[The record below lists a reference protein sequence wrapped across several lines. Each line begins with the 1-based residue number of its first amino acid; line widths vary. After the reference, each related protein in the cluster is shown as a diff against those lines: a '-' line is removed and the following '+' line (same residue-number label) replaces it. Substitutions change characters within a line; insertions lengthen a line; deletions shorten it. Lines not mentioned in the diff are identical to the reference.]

1 MEQLKEDYIS
11 IDTRLEYMEA
21 IAIKYVPDVDIDP
34 STGERYVCGTTA
46 LPIFIRRCNQN
57 KLHGNFTYEDYIAHE
72 DIQNTLKGLGVDID
86 KFWFLLLFIFDY
98 TCGTC
103 LDGMKATG
111 IGIEQLTKFAKA
123 IADNHKEIN
132 QFGVSFKKPITVSVK
147 IEGKHQIV
155 IDNENAI
162 GYLAATIANNLKEM
176 EEHPWMQSQQVSIS
190 THAEEKESVQIW
202 LFYKMFNDFF
212 NLEPYNKQFNVR
224 QKKGSTISLS
234 KTLLI
239 SRLIY
244 FTKLSTNKNFSEDE
258 FTLKGYIKQYKDKRI
273 DTANSTYTSNN
284 TLITNTVLLHTIKRV
299 QKAGLFFSL
308 LILPLYPIFA
318 PSKR

>member
-1 MEQLKEDYIS
+1 MEKLKEDYIS
-11 IDTRLEYMEA
+11 IDTSLEYMEA
-21 IAIKYVPDVDIDP
+21 IAIEYIPDVDIDP
-34 STGERYVCGTTA
+34 STGERYICGTTA
-46 LPIFIRRCNQN
+46 LPIFIRRYNQN
-57 KLHGNFTYEDYIAHE
+57 ELYGNFTYEDYIANK
-72 DIQNTLKGLGVDID
+72 DIQNTLKGLGVDMD

-103 LDGMKATG
+103 LEGMEATG

-132 QFGVSFKKPITVSVK
+132 QFGVSFKKPITISVK
-147 IEGKHQIV
+147 VEGKHQIV
-155 IDNENAI
+155 IDNANAI
-162 GYLAATIANNLKEM
+162 GYLATTIINNLKEI
-176 EEHPWMQSQQVSIS
+176 EKHPWMQSQQVSIS

-202 LFYKMFNDFF
+202 LFYKIFNDFF
-212 NLEPYNKQFNVR
+212 NLSPYNKLFNVR

-273 DTANSTYTSNN
+273 DTVNSIY
-284 TLITNTVLLHTIKRV
+284 
-299 QKAGLFFSL
+299 F
-308 LILPLYPIFA
+308 
-318 PSKR
+318 

>member
-1 MEQLKEDYIS
+1 MKPIERLEETYFPKGIKL
-11 IDTRLEYMEA
+11 LEYMEEVA
-21 IAIKYVPDVDIDP
+21 VLYVPDDDIDHE
-34 STGERYVCGTTA
+34 TGEQYIYGATA
-46 LPIFIRRCNQN
+46 LPLFIRRYNQN
-57 KLHGNFTYEDYIAHE
+57 KLYGNFTYEDYIANE

-155 IDNENAI
+155 IDNTNAI
-162 GYLAATIANNLKEM
+162 GYLATTIINNLKEI

-244 FTKLSTNKNFSEDE
+244 FTKLSKHSKFSEDE
-258 FTLKGYIKQYKDKRI
+258 DVLKGYIKQYKDKSI
-273 DTANSTYTSNN
+273 DTVNSIYC
-284 TLITNTVLLHTIKRV
+284 
-299 QKAGLFFSL
+299 
-308 LILPLYPIFA
+308 
-318 PSKR
+318 

>member
-1 MEQLKEDYIS
+1 MRPIEKLEETYYPKGIEL
-11 IDTRLEYMEA
+11 LEYMEEVA
-21 IAIKYVPDVDIDP
+21 VLYVPDYDIDHE
-34 STGERYVCGTTA
+34 TGEQYIYGTTA
-46 LPIFIRRCNQN
+46 LPLFIRRYNQN
-57 KLHGNFTYEDYIAHE
+57 KLYSNFTYEDYIANE
-72 DIQNTLKGLGVDID
+72 DIQNTLKGLGVNIN

-111 IGIEQLTKFAKA
+111 IGVEQLTKFAKA

-132 QFGVSFKKPITVSVK
+132 QFGVSFKKPITISVK
-147 IEGKHQIV
+147 VEGKHQIV
-155 IDNENAI
+155 IDNANAI
-162 GYLAATIANNLKEM
+162 GYLATTIANNLKEI

-258 FTLKGYIKQYKDKRI
+258 FTL
-273 DTANSTYTSNN
+273 NSYQFDG
-284 TLITNTVLLHTIKRV
+284 LI
-299 QKAGLFFSL
+299 
-308 LILPLYPIFA
+308 
-318 PSKR
+318 

>member
-1 MEQLKEDYIS
+1 MRPIERLEETYFPKGIKL
-11 IDTRLEYMEA
+11 LEYMEEVA
-21 IAIKYVPDVDIDP
+21 VLYVPDYDIDHE
-34 STGERYVCGTTA
+34 TGEQYIYGTTA
-46 LPIFIRRCNQN
+46 LPLFIRRYNQN
-57 KLHGNFTYEDYIAHE
+57 KLYGNFTYEDYIANE
-72 DIQNTLKGLGVDID
+72 DIQNTLKGLGIDID

-111 IGIEQLTKFAKA
+111 IGIEQLTKFTKA

-132 QFGVSFKKPITVSVK
+132 QFGVSFKKPITISVK
-147 IEGKHQIV
+147 VEGKHQIV
-155 IDNENAI
+155 IDNANAI
-162 GYLAATIANNLKEM
+162 GYLATTIINNLKEI
-176 EEHPWMQSQQVSIS
+176 EEHPWMQSQQVSI
-190 THAEEKESVQIW
+190 TTNAEEKESVQIW

-212 NLEPYNKQFNVR
+212 NLSPYNKLFNVR

-244 FTKLSTNKNFSEDE
+244 FTKLSMNKNFSEDE

-273 DTANSTYTSNN
+273 DTVNSIY
-284 TLITNTVLLHTIKRV
+284 
-299 QKAGLFFSL
+299 F
-308 LILPLYPIFA
+308 
-318 PSKR
+318 

>member
-1 MEQLKEDYIS
+1 MEKLKEDYIN

-21 IAIKYVPDVDIDP
+21 IAVKYVPDVDIDP
-34 STGERYVCGTTA
+34 ATGERYVCGTTA
-46 LPIFIRRCNQN
+46 LPLFIRRYNQN
-57 KLHGNFTYEDYIAHE
+57 KLYGNFTYGDYIANE

-111 IGIEQLTKFAKA
+111 IGIEQLTKFTTA

-132 QFGVSFKKPITVSVK
+132 QFGVSFKKPITISVK
-147 IEGKHQIV
+147 VEGKHQIV
-155 IDNENAI
+155 IDNTNAI
-162 GYLAATIANNLKEM
+162 GYLATTIINNLKEI
-176 EEHPWMQSQQVSIS
+176 EEHPWMQSQQVSI
-190 THAEEKESVQIW
+190 TTNAEEKESVQIW

-212 NLEPYNKQFNVR
+212 NLSPYNKLFNVR

-244 FTKLSTNKNFSEDE
+244 FTKLSMNKNFSEDE

-273 DTANSTYTSNN
+273 DTVNSIY
-284 TLITNTVLLHTIKRV
+284 
-299 QKAGLFFSL
+299 F
-308 LILPLYPIFA
+308 
-318 PSKR
+318 

>member
-1 MEQLKEDYIS
+1 MKPIERLEETYFPKGIEL
-11 IDTRLEYMEA
+11 LEYMEEVA
-21 IAIKYVPDVDIDP
+21 VLYVPDYDIDHE
-34 STGERYVCGTTA
+34 TGEQYIYGTTA
-46 LPIFIRRCNQN
+46 LPLFIRRYNQN
-57 KLHGNFTYEDYIAHE
+57 KLYGNFTYEDYIANE

-147 IEGKHQIV
+147 VEGKHQIV
-155 IDNENAI
+155 IDNTNAI
-162 GYLAATIANNLKEM
+162 GYLATTIINNLKEI
-176 EEHPWMQSQQVSIS
+176 EEHPWMQSQQVSM
-190 THAEEKESVQIW
+190 TTNAEEKESIQIW

-212 NLEPYNKQFNVR
+212 NLSLYNKQFNVR

-273 DTANSTYTSNN
+273 DTVNSIY
-284 TLITNTVLLHTIKRV
+284 
-299 QKAGLFFSL
+299 F
-308 LILPLYPIFA
+308 
-318 PSKR
+318 

>member
-1 MEQLKEDYIS
+1 MEKLKEDYIS
-11 IDTRLEYMEA
+11 IDTSLEYMEA
-21 IAIKYVPDVDIDP
+21 IAIEYIPDVDIDP
-34 STGERYVCGTTA
+34 STGERYICGTTA
-46 LPIFIRRCNQN
+46 LPIFIRRYNQN
-57 KLHGNFTYEDYIAHE
+57 ELYGNFTYEDYIANK

-111 IGIEQLTKFAKA
+111 IGIEQLTKFAQA

-132 QFGVSFKKPITVSVK
+132 QFGVSFKKPITISVK
-147 IEGKHQIV
+147 VEGKHQIV
-155 IDNENAI
+155 IDNANAI
-162 GYLAATIANNLKEM
+162 GYLATTIVNNLKEI
-176 EEHPWMQSQQVSIS
+176 EEHPWMQSQQVSM
-190 THAEEKESVQIW
+190 TTNAEEKESVQIW
-202 LFYKMFNDFF
+202 LFYKIFNDFF
-212 NLEPYNKQFNVR
+212 NLSPYNKLFNVR

-273 DTANSTYTSNN
+273 DTVNSIY
-284 TLITNTVLLHTIKRV
+284 
-299 QKAGLFFSL
+299 F
-308 LILPLYPIFA
+308 
-318 PSKR
+318 

>member
-1 MEQLKEDYIS
+1 MEEVAVL
-11 IDTRLEYMEA
+11 
-21 IAIKYVPDVDIDP
+21 YVPDYDIDHE
-34 STGERYVCGTTA
+34 TGEQYIYGTTA
-46 LPIFIRRCNQN
+46 LPLFIRRYNQN
-57 KLHGNFTYEDYIAHE
+57 KLYGNFTYEDYIANE
-72 DIQNTLKGLGVDID
+72 DIQNTLKGLGIDID

-132 QFGVSFKKPITVSVK
+132 QFGVSFKKPITISVK
-147 IEGKHQIV
+147 VEGKHQIV
-155 IDNENAI
+155 IDNANAI
-162 GYLAATIANNLKEM
+162 GYLATTIINNLKEI

-190 THAEEKESVQIW
+190 THAEEKESIQIY

-212 NLEPYNKQFNVR
+212 NLSPYNKQFNVR

-244 FTKLSTNKNFSEDE
+244 FTKLSKHNKFSEDE
-258 FTLKGYIKQYKDKRI
+258 DVLKGYIKQYKDKRI
-273 DTANSTYTSNN
+273 DTVNSIYC
-284 TLITNTVLLHTIKRV
+284 
-299 QKAGLFFSL
+299 
-308 LILPLYPIFA
+308 
-318 PSKR
+318 

>member
-1 MEQLKEDYIS
+1 MNLY
-11 IDTRLEYMEA
+11 
-21 IAIKYVPDVDIDP
+21 
-34 STGERYVCGTTA
+34 
-46 LPIFIRRCNQN
+46 
-57 KLHGNFTYEDYIAHE
+57 GNFTYEDYIANE

-147 IEGKHQIV
+147 VEGKHQIV
-155 IDNENAI
+155 IDNANAI
-162 GYLAATIANNLKEM
+162 GYLATIIANNLKEI

-239 SRLIY
+239 SRFIY
-244 FTKLSTNKNFSEDE
+244 FTKLSKHSKFSDDEDV
-258 FTLKGYIKQYKDKRI
+258 LKGYIKQYKDKRI
-273 DTANSTYTSNN
+273 DTTNSIY
-284 TLITNTVLLHTIKRV
+284 
-299 QKAGLFFSL
+299 F
-308 LILPLYPIFA
+308 
-318 PSKR
+318 

>member
-1 MEQLKEDYIS
+1 MRPIERLEETYFPKGIEL
-11 IDTRLEYMEA
+11 LEYMEEVA
-21 IAIKYVPDVDIDP
+21 VLYVPDYDIDHE
-34 STGERYVCGTTA
+34 TGEQYIYGTTA
-46 LPIFIRRCNQN
+46 LPLFIRRYNQN
-57 KLHGNFTYEDYIAHE
+57 KLYGNFTYEDYIANE

-103 LDGMKATG
+103 LEGMKATG

-155 IDNENAI
+155 IDNANAI
-162 GYLAATIANNLKEM
+162 GYLATTIVNNLKEI
-176 EEHPWMQSQQVSIS
+176 EEHPWMQSQQVSM
-190 THAEEKESVQIW
+190 TTDAEEKESVQIW
-202 LFYKMFNDFF
+202 LFYKIFNDFF
-212 NLEPYNKQFNVR
+212 NLSPYNKLFNVR

-273 DTANSTYTSNN
+273 DTVNSIY
-284 TLITNTVLLHTIKRV
+284 
-299 QKAGLFFSL
+299 F
-308 LILPLYPIFA
+308 
-318 PSKR
+318 

>member
-1 MEQLKEDYIS
+1 MEKLKEDYIS

-21 IAIKYVPDVDIDP
+21 IAVKYVPDVDIDP
-34 STGERYVCGTTA
+34 ATGERYVCGTTA
-46 LPIFIRRCNQN
+46 LPLFIRRYNQN
-57 KLHGNFTYEDYIAHE
+57 ELYGNFTYEDYIANE

-111 IGIEQLTKFAKA
+111 IGIEQLIKFAKA
-123 IADNHKEIN
+123 IADNHKE
-132 QFGVSFKKPITVSVK
+132 ITVSVK

-155 IDNENAI
+155 IDNANAI
-162 GYLAATIANNLKEM
+162 GYLATIIANNLKEI
-176 EEHPWMQSQQVSIS
+176 EEHPWMQNQQVSIS

-212 NLEPYNKQFNVR
+212 NLEPYNKLFNVR

-244 FTKLSTNKNFSEDE
+244 FTKLSKHSKFSDDEDV
-258 FTLKGYIKQYKDKRI
+258 LKGYIKQYKDKRI
-273 DTANSTYTSNN
+273 DTANSIY
-284 TLITNTVLLHTIKRV
+284 
-299 QKAGLFFSL
+299 F
-308 LILPLYPIFA
+308 
-318 PSKR
+318 

>member
-21 IAIKYVPDVDIDP
+21 IAIEYIPDVDIDS
-34 STGERYVCGTTA
+34 STGERYICGTTA
-46 LPIFIRRCNQN
+46 LPIFIRRYNQN
-57 KLHGNFTYEDYIAHE
+57 ELYGNFTYEDYIAHE

-111 IGIEQLTKFAKA
+111 IGIEQLIKFAKA

-132 QFGVSFKKPITVSVK
+132 QFGVIFKKPITVSVK

-155 IDNENAI
+155 IDNANAI
-162 GYLAATIANNLKEM
+162 GYLATTIVNNLKEI
-176 EEHPWMQSQQVSIS
+176 EEHPWMQSQQVSM
-190 THAEEKESVQIW
+190 TTDAEEKESVQIW
-202 LFYKMFNDFF
+202 LFYKIFNDFF
-212 NLEPYNKQFNVR
+212 NLSPYNKLFNVR

-273 DTANSTYTSNN
+273 DTVNSIY
-284 TLITNTVLLHTIKRV
+284 
-299 QKAGLFFSL
+299 F
-308 LILPLYPIFA
+308 
-318 PSKR
+318 

>member
-1 MEQLKEDYIS
+1 MEKLKEDYIS

-21 IAIKYVPDVDIDP
+21 IAVKYVPDVDIDP
-34 STGERYVCGTTA
+34 ATGERYVCGTTA
-46 LPIFIRRCNQN
+46 LPLFIRRYNQN
-57 KLHGNFTYEDYIAHE
+57 ELYGNFTYEDYIANE

-111 IGIEQLTKFAKA
+111 IGIEQLIKFAKA

-132 QFGVSFKKPITVSVK
+132 QFGVSFKKPITISVK
-147 IEGKHQIV
+147 VEGKHQIV
-155 IDNENAI
+155 IDNTNAI
-162 GYLAATIANNLKEM
+162 GYLATTIINNLKEI
-176 EEHPWMQSQQVSIS
+176 EEHPWMQSQQVSIN

-212 NLEPYNKQFNVR
+212 NLSPYNKLFNVR

-273 DTANSTYTSNN
+273 DTVNSIY
-284 TLITNTVLLHTIKRV
+284 
-299 QKAGLFFSL
+299 F
-308 LILPLYPIFA
+308 
-318 PSKR
+318 

>member
-1 MEQLKEDYIS
+1 MEKLKEDYIS

-21 IAIKYVPDVDIDP
+21 IAVEYVPDVDIDP
-34 STGERYVCGTTA
+34 ATGERYVCGTTA
-46 LPIFIRRCNQN
+46 SPLFFRRYNQN
-57 KLHGNFTYEDYIAHE
+57 NLYGIFTYEDYFANE
-72 DIQNTLKGLGVDID
+72 VIQNTFYCLGVVID

-111 IGIEQLTKFAKA
+111 IGIEQLIKFAKA

-132 QFGVSFKKPITVSVK
+132 QFGVSFKKPITISVK
-147 IEGKHQIV
+147 VEGKHQIV
-155 IDNENAI
+155 IDNANAI
-162 GYLAATIANNLKEM
+162 GYLATTIINNLKEI
-176 EEHPWMQSQQVSIS
+176 EEHPWMQSQQVSI
-190 THAEEKESVQIW
+190 TTNAEEKESVQIW

-212 NLEPYNKQFNVR
+212 NLSPYNKLFNVR

-244 FTKLSTNKNFSEDE
+244 FTKLSMNKNFSEDE

-273 DTANSTYTSNN
+273 DTVNSIY
-284 TLITNTVLLHTIKRV
+284 
-299 QKAGLFFSL
+299 F
-308 LILPLYPIFA
+308 
-318 PSKR
+318 

>member
-1 MEQLKEDYIS
+1 MEKLKEDYIS

-21 IAIKYVPDVDIDP
+21 IAIKYVPDVDTDP
-34 STGERYVCGTTA
+34 ATGERYVCGTTA

-57 KLHGNFTYEDYIAHE
+57 KLYGNFTYEDYIAHE

-103 LDGMKATG
+103 LDGMNATG

-147 IEGKHQIV
+147 VEGKHQIV

-162 GYLAATIANNLKEM
+162 GYLAATIANNLKEI
-176 EEHPWMQSQQVSIS
+176 EEQSQQVSIS
-190 THAEEKESVQIW
+190 THAEEKESVQIY

-244 FTKLSTNKNFSEDE
+244 FTKLSTNKSFSEDE

-273 DTANSTYTSNN
+273 DTVNSIY
-284 TLITNTVLLHTIKRV
+284 
-299 QKAGLFFSL
+299 F
-308 LILPLYPIFA
+308 
-318 PSKR
+318 

>member
-1 MEQLKEDYIS
+1 MEKLKEDYIS

-21 IAIKYVPDVDIDP
+21 IATKYAPDVDIDP
-34 STGERYVCGTTA
+34 STGERYICGTTA
-46 LPIFIRRCNQN
+46 LPIFVRRYNQN
-57 KLHGNFTYEDYIAHE
+57 ELYGNFTYEDYIANR

-86 KFWFLLLFIFDY
+86 KFWFLFLFIFDY

-111 IGIEQLTKFAKA
+111 IGIEQLTKFTKA

-155 IDNENAI
+155 IDNANAI
-162 GYLAATIANNLKEM
+162 GYLATTIANNLKEM
-176 EEHPWMQSQQVSIS
+176 EEHPWMQSQQVSIN

-202 LFYKMFNDFF
+202 LFYKIFNDFF
-212 NLEPYNKQFNVR
+212 NLSPYNKLFNVR

-273 DTANSTYTSNN
+273 DTVNSIY
-284 TLITNTVLLHTIKRV
+284 
-299 QKAGLFFSL
+299 F
-308 LILPLYPIFA
+308 
-318 PSKR
+318 

>member
-1 MEQLKEDYIS
+1 MEKLKEDYIS

-21 IAIKYVPDVDIDP
+21 IAVEYVPDVDIDP
-34 STGERYVCGTTA
+34 ATGERYVCGTTA
-46 LPIFIRRCNQN
+46 SPLFIRRYNQN
-57 KLHGNFTYEDYIAHE
+57 KLYGNFTYEDYIANE

-86 KFWFLLLFIFDY
+86 KFWFLLLIFDY

-111 IGIEQLTKFAKA
+111 IGIEQLIKFAKA

-132 QFGVSFKKPITVSVK
+132 QFGVSFKKPITISVK
-147 IEGKHQIV
+147 VEGKHQIV
-155 IDNENAI
+155 IDNANAI
-162 GYLAATIANNLKEM
+162 GYLATTIINNLKEI
-176 EEHPWMQSQQVSIS
+176 EEHPWMQSQQVSI
-190 THAEEKESVQIW
+190 TTNAEEKESVQIW

-212 NLEPYNKQFNVR
+212 NLSPYNKLFNVR

-244 FTKLSTNKNFSEDE
+244 FTKLSMNKNFSEDE

-273 DTANSTYTSNN
+273 DTVNSIY
-284 TLITNTVLLHTIKRV
+284 
-299 QKAGLFFSL
+299 F
-308 LILPLYPIFA
+308 
-318 PSKR
+318 